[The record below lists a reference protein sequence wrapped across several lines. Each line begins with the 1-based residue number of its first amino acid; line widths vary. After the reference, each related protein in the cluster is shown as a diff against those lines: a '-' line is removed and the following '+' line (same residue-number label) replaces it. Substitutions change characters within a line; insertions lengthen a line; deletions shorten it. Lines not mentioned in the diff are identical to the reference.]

1 VLLVPIHVAML
12 SGITATFG
20 APLDRGFITT
30 TVGSILGSGGAAFG
44 GRLLAASL
52 VELLKLVPGL
62 NVGAMVISGT
72 TAAFLTIALGLSYLE
87 VIVKLTRENL
97 LGLDPCRIQ
106 EMVIQGTK

>member
-1 VLLVPIHVAML
+1 
-12 SGITATFG
+12 
-20 APLDRGFITT
+20 
-30 TVGSILGSGGAAFG
+30 
-44 GRLLAASL
+44 L

-106 EMVIQGTK
+106 EMVIQGTKETLSNGAEAVMARFGEEKAKVADI